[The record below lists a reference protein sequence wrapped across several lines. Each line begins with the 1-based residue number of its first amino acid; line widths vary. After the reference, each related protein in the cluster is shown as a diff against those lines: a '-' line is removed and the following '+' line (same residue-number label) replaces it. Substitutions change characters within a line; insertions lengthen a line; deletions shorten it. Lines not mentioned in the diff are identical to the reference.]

1 MSSVFRR
8 SPGAA
13 LHSVTRGEGV
23 WLWDTQGHRS
33 LDGCS
38 GAVVVNVGH
47 GRAEVVDAM
56 ARQGRNIAYVHNG
69 EFTSQALE
77 ELGARLAALAP
88 RGLDRIYPVS
98 GRSEATDPRSSW
110 PAPTTGCAVT
120 PASCA

>member
-13 LHSVTRGEGV
+13 LHSVVRRGV

-38 GAVVVNVGH
+38 GAVVVSVGH

-77 ELGARLAALAP
+77 EFGARLAAVYTQVCLAF
-88 RGLDRIYPVS
+88 GHD
-98 GRSEATDPRSSW
+98 E
-110 PAPTTGCAVT
+110 TTQAVT
-120 PASCA
+120 ERLIADSTVWMSRSRWRGS